1 MSEYESVQ
9 FPNTIKAIKE
19 IDRVLDTFCE
29 TCDEDKLE
37 FNDKMIFTHHLAYL
51 STALAADLTRAD
63 TKVGVVDL
71 IKCLEGYLA

>member
-19 IDRVLDTFCE
+19 IDRVFDKFYE
-29 TCDEDKLE
+29 VCDEGKME
-37 FNDKMIFTHHLAYL
+37 FNEKMIFTHHLAYL
-51 STALAADLTRAD
+51 STALVADLTRAD
-63 TKVGVVDL
+63 TKAGVVDL